1 MKVSSVCRDQLEKL
15 LEHSGPLEYFN
26 FCLAV
31 IYGIGEIHCPVLEC
45 ALKIPGQEFFQA
57 VAGNSPCSE
66 GGNIL
71 ENTLPSDV
79 L

>member
-1 MKVSSVCRDQLEKL
+1 MQRPVGET
-15 LEHSGPLEYFN
+15 SGTFWTLSLGCLN

-57 VAGNSPCSE
+57 VAGNSPRSE
-66 GGNIL
+66 GGNVL
-71 ENTLPSDV
+71 ENVLPSDV

>member
-1 MKVSSVCRDQLEKL
+1 MQRPVGET
-15 LEHSGPLEYFN
+15 SGTLFLGYLN

-31 IYGIGEIHCPVLEC
+31 ICGIGEIHGPVVEC

-57 VAGNSPCSE
+57 VAGNSPRSE
-66 GGNIL
+66 GENIL
-71 ENTLPSDV
+71 ENILPSDV